1 MSEREAAYEAPDIV
15 DPPNPPGFLF
25 DAVCR
30 LVMDNKP
37 DLDNMTGIDDE
48 ETDVTRAV
56 LVKLMQDVVLW
67 EPAPGRQDPLE
78 RFPSKSR
85 GRELLKEI
93 TNKRGWDWKNAE
105 GAKSNS
111 LEGMGAW
118 YRSMLARHSAA
129 GPAELM
135 VAIVSANKSTVD
147 AMSAKFGALFD
158 ECIIAIVAGLVCW
171 ESKLIDEAEIMAL
184 DEPAIFAFSFGTG
197 DKIGPAV
204 EMATKVGPG
213 CETPGKTNE
222 GLAEEIKAILKVRP
236 MPVFAQWEIADALLH
251 GSQGHPRP
259 ESFFRWEFGD
269 ACPGG
274 DPSKAGEWYGR
285 VEEYEVKGRDDG
297 VRVKVAVH
305 KSLPIWPMAIKE
317 KLVDEVALADG
328 ATMKKFYLS
337 TVGVLQQNQ
346 EYWLGGTTSP
356 GGLR

>member
-285 VEEYEVKGRDDG
+285 VEEYEVKGRDDR